1 MTADQPGICTAQT
14 VDIIC
19 PDGDL
24 LLRVSGKGR
33 EGLLLVSSRTLVEA
47 SESFSKLLQ
56 TKRRGRAPI
65 EFSFTNELS
74 VPDDR
79 EALLAICNILHGN
92 HERVPH
98 ALTLNVLKE
107 IAQSCNRHQLT
118 GVLSAWIE
126 KWLDRALCNAR
137 GDESYAVAAIALDL
151 GISSALGRHACW
163 PSEGTAGRMEET
175 VGGCERSLNGLY
187 FTYSL
192 SKTDVPMQ
200 VASSCR
206 KHKSC
211 SKLLQPFEITP

>member
-24 LLRVSGKGR
+24 VLRVSGKGR

-56 TKRRGRAPI
+56 KRRRGRAPV

-79 EALLAICNILHGN
+79 EALLAICNILHGH

-98 ALTLNVLKE
+98 ALNLNVLKE

-118 GVLSAWIE
+118 EVLSTWIK
-126 KWLDRALCNAR
+126 KWLDRALCDAR
-137 GDESYAVAAIALDL
+137 GDESYTVAAIALDL
-151 GISSALGRHACW
+151 GVSSALGRHACW
-163 PSEGTAGRMEET
+163 PSEGPAGRTEET

-211 SKLLQPFEITP
+211 SNLLQPFEITP